1 MSLYNDIYALI
12 QTYIF
17 GGAELD
23 SFQRLVTTE
32 YSLIFCSVALAL
44 PVILVFWLARL
55 IINSGARM

>member
-1 MSLYNDIYALI
+1 MSLYNEIYTLI

-23 SFQRLVTTE
+23 TFQALVTTE
-32 YSLIFCSVALAL
+32 YSLILCSVALGL